1 MVRAVFTYESITS
14 LKTGHMMFCRVELGL
29 EAWRKEINAMFA
41 HA

>member
-1 MVRAVFTYESITS
+1 MGYAVFTVESVIN

-29 EAWRKEINAMFA
+29 EAWRKEMNGMFA